1 MIRVLLCCDFDTVR
15 KRLQEKLEE
24 NGLCIVEEGEDAAL
38 FIPRLTR
45 TGWERD
51 VIERSRVCGT
61 AVIVSKESVPLAE
74 ERLTGSGAAVL
85 PSDVALPVLLGVLRA
100 EAKAGE
106 RLFAVSGEI
115 DRLREKLRT
124 EKLISRA
131 KLVLMVRGMN
141 EEEAHRFLEKQA
153 MDRRLSRR
161 AVAEEVL
168 KERVP

>member
-1 MIRVLLCCDFDTVR
+1 MICVLLCCDFDTVR

-38 FIPRLTR
+38 FIPKLTR
-45 TGWERD
+45 TGWERE

-74 ERLTGSGAAVL
+74 ELLAGSGAAVL

-153 MDRRLSRR
+153 MDRRISRA

-168 KERVP
+168 RGK

>member
-38 FIPRLTR
+38 FIPKLTR
-45 TGWERD
+45 TGWERE

-74 ERLTGSGAAVL
+74 ELLAGSGAAVL
-85 PSDVALPVLLGVLRA
+85 SSDVALPVLLGVLRA

-153 MDRRLSRR
+153 MDRRISRA

-168 KERVP
+168 KGK

>member
-74 ERLTGSGAAVL
+74 ELLAGSGAAVL
-85 PSDVALPVLLGVLRA
+85 SSDVALPVLLGVLRA

-153 MDRRLSRR
+153 MDRRISRA

-168 KERVP
+168 RGK

>member
-24 NGLCIVEEGEDAAL
+24 SGLCIVEEGEDAAL

-45 TGWERD
+45 TGWERE

-74 ERLTGSGAAVL
+74 ELLAGSGAAVL

-153 MDRRLSRR
+153 MDRRISRA

-168 KERVP
+168 RGK

>member
-38 FIPRLTR
+38 FIPKLTR
-45 TGWERD
+45 TGWERE

-74 ERLTGSGAAVL
+74 ELLAGSGAAVL

-153 MDRRLSRR
+153 MDRRISRA

-168 KERVP
+168 KGK

>member
-38 FIPRLTR
+38 FIPSLTR

-153 MDRRLSRR
+153 MDRRISRA

-168 KERVP
+168 RGK

>member
-38 FIPRLTR
+38 FIPKLTR
-45 TGWERD
+45 TGWERE

-61 AVIVSKESVPLAE
+61 AVIVSKESVPLAAE
-74 ERLTGSGAAVL
+74 LLAGSGAAVL

-153 MDRRLSRR
+153 MDRRISRA

-168 KERVP
+168 RGE

>member
-38 FIPRLTR
+38 FIPKLTR
-45 TGWERD
+45 TGWERG

-74 ERLTGSGAAVL
+74 ERLAGSGAAVL

-153 MDRRLSRR
+153 MDRRISRA

-168 KERVP
+168 RGK

>member
-38 FIPRLTR
+38 FIPKLTR
-45 TGWERD
+45 TGWERE

-74 ERLTGSGAAVL
+74 ELLAGSGAAVL

-153 MDRRLSRR
+153 MDRRISRA

-168 KERVP
+168 RGK

>member
-24 NGLCIVEEGEDAAL
+24 SGLCIVEEGEDAAL

-45 TGWERD
+45 TGWERE

-74 ERLTGSGAAVL
+74 ELLAGSGAAVL

-115 DRLREKLRT
+115 DRLRAKLRT

-153 MDRRLSRR
+153 MDRRISRA

-168 KERVP
+168 RGK

>member
-61 AVIVSKESVPLAE
+61 AVIVRKESVPQTE
-74 ERLTGSGAAVL
+74 ELLSGSGAAVL
-85 PSDVALPVLLGVLRA
+85 PSDTALPVLLGVLRA

-153 MDRRLSRR
+153 MDRRISRA

-168 KERVP
+168 RGK

>member
-38 FIPRLTR
+38 FIPKLTR
-45 TGWERD
+45 TGWERE

-153 MDRRLSRR
+153 MDRRIPRA

-168 KERVP
+168 RGE

>member
-24 NGLCIVEEGEDAAL
+24 SGLCIVEEGEDAAL

-74 ERLTGSGAAVL
+74 ELLAGSGAAVL

-153 MDRRLSRR
+153 MDRRISRA

-168 KERVP
+168 RGK

>member
-1 MIRVLLCCDFDTVR
+1 MIRVLLCCDFDAVR
-15 KRLQEKLEE
+15 NRLQEQLEE

-38 FIPRLTR
+38 FIPKLTR

-61 AVIVSKESVPLAE
+61 AVIVRKESVPLAE
-74 ERLTGSGAAVL
+74 ELLAGSGAAVL

-153 MDRRLSRR
+153 MDRRISRA

-168 KERVP
+168 RGE

>member
-38 FIPRLTR
+38 FIPKLTR
-45 TGWERD
+45 TGWERV

-74 ERLTGSGAAVL
+74 ELLAGSGAAVL

-153 MDRRLSRR
+153 MDRRISRA

-168 KERVP
+168 RGK

>member
-74 ERLTGSGAAVL
+74 ELLTGSGAAVL
-85 PSDVALPVLLGVLRA
+85 SSDVALPVLLGVLRA

-131 KLVLMVRGMN
+131 KLVLMARGMN

-153 MDRRLSRR
+153 MDRRISRA

-168 KERVP
+168 RGK

>member
-45 TGWERD
+45 TGWERE

-74 ERLTGSGAAVL
+74 ELLAGSGAAVL

-124 EKLISRA
+124 ENLISRA

-153 MDRRLSRR
+153 MDRRISRA

-168 KERVP
+168 RGK